1 MKMDVNK
8 FLAIILAAS
17 SVGLPLVANADK
29 STTTEPT
36 VQATYLLPNAPSFD
50 ETIPR
55 FREKYN
61 RCNPTLPLREYR
73 VIISKNIYPPLT
85 RAASKINEKLY
96 SSAVLE
102 RGSEKIKSL
111 QLTLLPS
118 ENTAETQQNQ
128 MLAEQYMTALMRH
141 FNPTLSQEQSKEN
154 IDNLLINSKKS
165 PFYSHNI
172 GAIRYIV
179 VNSSE
184 KTLTFAIEPIKLWL
198 FEPDN

>member
-8 FLAIILAAS
+8 FLVITLVAS
-17 SVGLPLVANADK
+17 NTGLPLVTHADTSK
-29 STTTEPT
+29 TTGPIA
-36 VQATYLLPNAPSFD
+36 QAAYLMPNAPSFD

-61 RCNPTLPLREYR
+61 RRNPALPLHEYR
-73 VIISKNIYPPLT
+73 VITGKDIYLPLT

-111 QLTLLPS
+111 QLTLLSS
-118 ENTAETQQNQ
+118 ENETETQKNQ
-128 MLAEQYMTALMRH
+128 ILTEQYMIALMHH

-154 IDNLLINSKKS
+154 IDNLLKNSKKL
-165 PFYSHNI
+165 PFFSHNI

-179 VNSSE
+179 INGSE
-184 KTLTFAIEPIKLWL
+184 KTLTFAIEPIKLSL
-198 FEPDN
+198 SGPEN

>member
-1 MKMDVNK
+1 MKTDVNK

-17 SVGLPLVANADK
+17 IVGLPLVANADK
-29 STTTEPT
+29 PTTTEPT

-61 RCNPTLPLREYR
+61 RRNPTLPLREYR
-73 VIISKNIYPPLT
+73 VIINKNIYLPLT

-128 MLAEQYMTALMRH
+128 ILAEQYMTALMRH

-154 IDNLLINSKKS
+154 IDNLLRNGKKS
-165 PFYSHNI
+165 LFYSHNI

-198 FEPDN
+198 SEPDN

>member
-8 FLAIILAAS
+8 FLVIILAAS
-17 SVGLPLVANADK
+17 SIGLPLVANADK
-29 STTTEPT
+29 YTATEPT

-61 RCNPTLPLREYR
+61 RRNPTLPLREYR
-73 VIISKNIYPPLT
+73 VIISKNIYLPLT
-85 RAASKINEKLY
+85 RAASRINEKLY

-118 ENTAETQQNQ
+118 ESETETQKNHI
-128 MLAEQYMTALMRH
+128 LAEQYMIALMRH
-141 FNPTLSQEQSKEN
+141 FNPTISQEQSKEN
-154 IDNLLINSKKS
+154 IDNLLRNSKKS
-165 PFYSHNI
+165 SFYSHNI

-198 FEPDN
+198 SEPDD

>member
-1 MKMDVNK
+1 MDVNK
-8 FLAIILAAS
+8 FPTIILAAS

-36 VQATYLLPNAPSFD
+36 VQAIYLLPNAPSFD

-61 RCNPTLPLREYR
+61 RRNPTLPLREYR
-73 VIISKNIYPPLT
+73 VIISKNIYLPLT

-128 MLAEQYMTALMRH
+128 MLAEQYMVALMRH

-198 FEPDN
+198 SEPDN

>member
-8 FLAIILAAS
+8 FPTIILAAS

-36 VQATYLLPNAPSFD
+36 VQAIYLLPNAPSFD

-61 RCNPTLPLREYR
+61 RRNPTLPLREYR
-73 VIISKNIYPPLT
+73 VIISKNIYLPLT

-128 MLAEQYMTALMRH
+128 MLAEQYMVALMRH

-198 FEPDN
+198 SEPDN

>member
-1 MKMDVNK
+1 MKIDVNK
-8 FLAIILAAS
+8 FPAIILAAS

-36 VQATYLLPNAPSFD
+36 IQAIYLLPNAPSFD

-61 RCNPTLPLREYR
+61 RRNPTLPLREYR
-73 VIISKNIYPPLT
+73 VIISKNIYLPLT

-128 MLAEQYMTALMRH
+128 MLAEQYMVALMRH

-198 FEPDN
+198 SEPDN

>member
-1 MKMDVNK
+1 MDVKK
-8 FLAIILAAS
+8 FLTIILAANI
-17 SVGLPLVANADK
+17 VGLPLVANADK
-29 STTTEPT
+29 STTIEPT

-61 RCNPTLPLREYR
+61 RRNPTLPLREYR
-73 VIISKNIYPPLT
+73 VIISKNIYLPLT

-128 MLAEQYMTALMRH
+128 ILAEQYMTALMRH

-154 IDNLLINSKKS
+154 IDNLLRNGKKS
-165 PFYSHNI
+165 LFYSHNI

-198 FEPDN
+198 SEPDN

>member
-1 MKMDVNK
+1 MDVNK
-8 FLAIILAAS
+8 FLAIILAVS

-36 VQATYLLPNAPSFD
+36 IQATYLLPNAPSFD

-61 RCNPTLPLREYR
+61 RRNPTLPLREYR
-73 VIISKNIYPPLT
+73 VIINKDIYLPLT

-102 RGSEKIKSL
+102 RGNEKIKSL

-128 MLAEQYMTALMRH
+128 ILAEQYMVALMRY

-154 IDNLLINSKKS
+154 INNLLRNGKKS
-165 PFYSHNI
+165 LFYSHNI

-198 FEPDN
+198 SEPDN

>member
-8 FLAIILAAS
+8 FLAIILAVS

-36 VQATYLLPNAPSFD
+36 IQATYLLPNAPSFD

-61 RCNPTLPLREYR
+61 RRNPTLPLREYR
-73 VIISKNIYPPLT
+73 VIINKDIYLPLT

-102 RGSEKIKSL
+102 RGNEKIKSL

-128 MLAEQYMTALMRH
+128 ILAEQYMVALMRY

-154 IDNLLINSKKS
+154 INNLLRNGKKS
-165 PFYSHNI
+165 LFYSHNI

-198 FEPDN
+198 SEPDN